1 MAIRPANTAATPVT
15 SQTGSGRRRAVNKE
29 QFDREKNYGAAIS
42 LAKGLLSKGLITE
55 KEYAKIDTILIRKY
69 RPIIGGLRAKLP

>member
-1 MAIRPANTAATPVT
+1 MPAI
-15 SQTGSGRRRAVNKE
+15 SKTGSERRRAVNNE

-42 LAKGLLSKGLITE
+42 IAKALLSKGLITE
-55 KEYAKIDTILIRKY
+55 KEYAKIDTIFIRKY

>member
-1 MAIRPANTAATPVT
+1 MNTVITMTA
-15 SQTGSGRRRAVNKE
+15 E
-29 QFDREKNYGAAIS
+29 QFDREKSYGAAIS

-55 KEYAKIDTILIRKY
+55 SEYAKIDTILKGKY